1 MITSKKLTAERIAQ
15 IEQVPI
21 VYDEDSPQF
30 TQEELQEFVPYHKEY
45 YDITPK
51 KVLISFN
58 IDADI
63 LAMMRATGKGYQT
76 RMNKCLREAVLSSR
90 SASMRIFSTFFC
102 GRHSSLFTRW
112 EGRSC
117 DSCRSVSGGQSGSN
131 SSAKLII
138 CSIRSS
144 DMLKIH
150 LKLQC

>member
-15 IEQVPI
+15 IQQVPI

-45 YDITPK
+45 FDITPK

-76 RMNKCLREAVLSSR
+76 RMNKCLREAVLS
-90 SASMRIFSTFFC
+90 
-102 GRHSSLFTRW
+102 GRF
-112 EGRSC
+112 
-117 DSCRSVSGGQSGSN
+117 
-131 SSAKLII
+131 
-138 CSIRSS
+138 
-144 DMLKIH
+144 
-150 LKLQC
+150 